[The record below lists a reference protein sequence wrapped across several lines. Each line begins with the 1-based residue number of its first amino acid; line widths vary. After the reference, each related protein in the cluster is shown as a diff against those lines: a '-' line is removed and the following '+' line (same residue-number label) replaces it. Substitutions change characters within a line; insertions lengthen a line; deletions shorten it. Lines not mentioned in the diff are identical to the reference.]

1 MYKVIVPT
9 GFNSIPLT
17 LEEALEYSFECNAPC
32 TIINLE
38 TGEELGYEQDY

>member
-9 GFNSIPLT
+9 GFNSIPLS
-17 LEEALEYSFECNAPC
+17 LDEALEYAFECNAEC

-38 TGEELGYEQDY
+38 TGEEIEFEEDC